1 MFHVLD
7 TTTGRRNYPVKY
19 RRVADS
25 LQLFSINVVSYIVS
39 ANTIR
44 STTSDGKR
52 RKAELQT
59 DAISELDKFLLL
71 AKYSLHANLIS
82 AATAEKWTA
91 LAHDVKYMTIAW
103 RKSCLQA

>member
-7 TTTGRRNYPVKY
+7 TTTGRKNYPVKF

-44 STTSDGKR
+44 STTSEGKR

-59 DAISELDKFLLL
+59 DAISELDKLLSL
-71 AKYSLHANLIS
+71 TKYSLHASLIS
-82 AATAEKWTA
+82 AAVAEKWAA

-103 RKSCLQA
+103 RKSCLQS